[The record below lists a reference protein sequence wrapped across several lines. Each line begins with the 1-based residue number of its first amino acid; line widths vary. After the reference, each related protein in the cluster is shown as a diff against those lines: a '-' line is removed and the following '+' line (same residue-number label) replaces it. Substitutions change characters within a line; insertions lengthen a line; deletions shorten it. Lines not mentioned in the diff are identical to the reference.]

1 MELVRKVAEFT
12 TPVEENREIYKMYI
26 RSILEQSS
34 VVWHSSLSSENAE
47 DLERVQKAAV
57 RLILGNKY
65 ENYEDGL
72 IKANLDSLNVRRDVL
87 CKKFAIKCIKS
98 DNPRVKNMFP
108 QKENK
113 HAMAFRKNENW

>member
-1 MELVRKVAEFT
+1 
-12 TPVEENREIYKMYI
+12 MYI

-72 IKANLDSLNVRRDVL
+72 ISANLDSLNVRRDAL
-87 CKKFAIKCIKS
+87 CTKFAIKCIKS

-113 HAMAFRKNENW
+113 HAMDFRKNEKFEVNFAKTGRLKNHLFLICKEY